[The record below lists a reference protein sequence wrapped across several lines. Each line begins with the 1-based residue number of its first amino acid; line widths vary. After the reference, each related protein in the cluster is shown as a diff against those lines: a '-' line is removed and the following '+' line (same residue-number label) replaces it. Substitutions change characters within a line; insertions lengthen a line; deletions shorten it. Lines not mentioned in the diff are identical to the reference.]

1 VTDISL
7 NTRNPSVTTDPAVW
21 TRSGKARRR
30 RELLIGLVRTI
41 VVLAAGVLIW
51 HLVVTLF
58 DVKPIILPKP
68 LAVWEA
74 WWTGW
79 TTPGLA
85 GFAENAQATLIA
97 IVLGFIIGT
106 MVGLLLGFLISQAP
120 IIDKILYPYIAM
132 FNAVPK
138 VAIAP
143 LFVLWFGFGLE
154 SKVFLTVT
162 VTFFPIMINSMA
174 GFRSVEKDKRDL
186 FRSIQ
191 AGRLQTF
198 RMLTL
203 PAAMPFLFAALEVG
217 IVYSI
222 ISAIVG
228 EFVGAQ
234 RGLGVQLLNAN
245 NNLATAAV
253 FAILLNLALL
263 GLIALYG
270 LRAIRKRVLF
280 WEGGR

>member
-1 VTDISL
+1 MTDISL
-7 NTRNPSVTTDPAVW
+7 DTPKSSVAADELVTSQ
-21 TRSGKARRR
+21 SGRARRR
-30 RELLIGLVRTI
+30 RELAIGTGRTI
-41 VVLAAGVLIW
+41 LVLACGVLIW
-51 HLVVTLF
+51 QLVTTWF
-58 DVKPIILPKP
+58 NVKPIIFPKP
-68 LAVWEA
+68 IAVWDA
-74 WWTGW
+74 LRTGW

-85 GFAENAQATLIA
+85 GFAANAEATLIE
-97 IVLGFIIGT
+97 IVLGFVIG
-106 MVGLLLGFLISQAP
+106 VAIGLLLGFLISQAP

-154 SKVFLTVT
+154 SKVLLTVT
-162 VTFFPIMINSMA
+162 VTFFPIMVNAMA
-174 GFRSVEKDKRDL
+174 GFRSVDKDKRDL
-186 FRSIQ
+186 FRSMQ
-191 AGRLQTF
+191 ANRWQTF

-234 RGLGVQLLNAN
+234 KGLGVQLLNAN

-253 FAILLNLALL
+253 FAILLNLAVF
-263 GLIALYG
+263 GLVTIYG
-270 LRAIRKRVLF
+270 LRAVRKKVLF